1 MIKKTKERKKLRII
15 PLGGLHEVGKNMTLF
30 EYGEDILIID
40 CGMTFPTTDMLGI
53 DCVIPV
59 FAYLRDKAERIKGL
73 VLTHAHEDH
82 IGGVPFL
89 LKEFNIPIY
98 ASPLT
103 QGFLKIKFK
112 EHKIKDY
119 EFHDLEEGVPFKLG
133 EFTIEA
139 LHVTHSVADSMALI
153 IDTPVGR
160 VFHTGDFKFD
170 YTPLD
175 NHPTDIARIAQI
187 GQKGV
192 LLLMSDSTNAVKE
205 GFSESEK
212 VIKENLE
219 TIFKKNDH
227 RFIITTFSSNVH
239 RVQSILDLDFENGR
253 KVAVTG
259 RSMENMIKVASE
271 LGYLKVPPNTI
282 ITLKQVKLY
291 KNKEVVILTTG
302 SQGEPTSALTRIALG
317 QHKDVKITKD
327 DVVILSS
334 SVIPGNELG
343 VYDIINRIMA
353 MGAQVVYSE
362 IADVH
367 SSGHAKREELK
378 LMLALLKPKFFMPVH
393 GEIRLLVSHS
403 ELAQEMGID
412 QKNIIIAE
420 NGSIVELSK
429 RNIKLSDQI
438 VQAGAILVDGL
449 GIGDVGS
456 KVLGERKAL
465 SEGGLIVLAA
475 VFDESGRIVSDI
487 QLHTKG
493 FIYVK
498 EYGEVLDR
506 ARAALYNALDDAY
519 LRNANSDQIKEILE
533 STLKN
538 FIYKEINRSPVIVP
552 VYMEHSCNIESAN

>member
-1 MIKKTKERKKLRII
+1 MVKKQRKTKRIKII

-30 EYGEDILIID
+30 EYEDDMLIVD

-53 DCVIPV
+53 DCVIPD
-59 FAYLRDKAERIKGL
+59 FTYLRDNAHKIKGL

-89 LKEFNIPIY
+89 LKEFNVPIY
-98 ASPLT
+98 ASPLV
-103 QGFLKIKFK
+103 QGFLKLKFK
-112 EHKIKDY
+112 EHKITDY
-119 EFHDLEEGVPFKLG
+119 EFHDLIAGDRLDLGAFK
-133 EFTIEA
+133 IEA
-139 LHVTHSVADSMALI
+139 IHVTHSVADAMALL
-153 IDTPVGR
+153 IDTPVGKI
-160 VFHTGDFKFD
+160 FHTGDFKFD

-175 NHPTDIARIAQI
+175 NNPTDIARIAQI
-187 GQKGV
+187 GQEGV
-192 LLLMSDSTNAVKE
+192 LLLMSDSTNAVRE

-219 TIFKKNDH
+219 TIFKKNTH

-239 RVQSILDLDFENGR
+239 RVQSILDLAFENGR
-253 KVAVTG
+253 KVAITG
-259 RSMENMIKVASE
+259 RSMENMMKVASD
-271 LGYLKVPPNTI
+271 LGYLTIPPNTI
-282 ITLKQVKLY
+282 ITLKQAKHY
-291 KNKEVVILTTG
+291 KNDELVILTTG
-302 SQGEPTSALTRIALG
+302 SQGEPTSALTRIAYG
-317 QHKDVKITKD
+317 QHKDIKINED

-343 VYDIINRIMA
+343 VYDMINEIMA
-353 MGAQVVYSE
+353 HGGQVIYSE

-403 ELAQEMGID
+403 ELAQEMGVD
-412 QKNIIIAE
+412 QKDIIIAE
-420 NGSIVELSK
+420 NGSVIELTK
-429 RNIKLSDQI
+429 RKIKISDET
-438 VQAGAILVDGL
+438 VQAGPILVDGL

-456 KVLGERKAL
+456 KVLSERKAL

-475 VFDESGRIVSDI
+475 VFDSKGKIISDI

-493 FIYVK
+493 LTYVK
-498 EYGEVLDR
+498 EYGQVLDQ
-506 ARAALYNALDDAY
+506 ARAAMYNALEEGY
-519 LRNANSDQIKEILE
+519 SKKMKKEQIQELLE
-533 STLKN
+533 TTLKS

-552 VYMEHSCNIESAN
+552 VYMEV